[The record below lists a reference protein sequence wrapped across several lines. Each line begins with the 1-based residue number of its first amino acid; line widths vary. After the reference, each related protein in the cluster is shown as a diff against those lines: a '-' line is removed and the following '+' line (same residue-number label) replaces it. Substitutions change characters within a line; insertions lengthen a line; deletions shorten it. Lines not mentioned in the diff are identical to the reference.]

1 MIPIRNEITRINFFI
16 LVQLITN
23 FNSFSQKNNKDEQLR
38 VEFLILQI
46 KEAFLFFVKLSATN
60 LLKYNL

>member
-1 MIPIRNEITRINFFI
+1 LIQLIINFK
-16 LVQLITN
+16 
-23 FNSFSQKNNKDEQLR
+23 SFSQKNNKDEQLR

>member
-1 MIPIRNEITRINFFI
+1 MIPISNEIARINFFI